1 MAWVL
6 YSATMLY
13 AAFWFCIDPWAVDL
27 LWYLRHLSRLSAWRE
42 PGFLRGTMHWNV
54 YGSRLA
60 KLAALLSLH
69 LTALVWVWMTTIWP
83 VAAIVSF
90 VSLGAAAA
98 LPWLHER
105 TAPLRIGS
113 ERKHFRAVLEAARS
127 LPKLQMLTL
136 EIEGR
141 EFAYQHDDDAPETFK
156 LHQADDSN
164 DHGQLG
170 PIGFFLPH
178 NRIAMMINGEE
189 GFVELL
195 EPGERPSSFE
205 FRLFDVVHR
214 YKLRWSVEYEP
225 GLFYSSYAWPLD
237 DLAG

>member
-6 YSATMLY
+6 YVATLLYSAY
-13 AAFWFCIDPWAVDL
+13 WFCIDPWAVEL
-27 LWYLRHLSRLSAWRE
+27 LWFVRQLSRLSAWLE
-42 PGFLRGTMHWNV
+42 PGYLRGTMRWNA

-69 LTALVWVWMTTIWP
+69 LAALVWLWMTAIWP
-83 VAAIVSF
+83 IAAIASV

-113 ERKHFRAVLEAARS
+113 ERKHFRAVLEAART

-136 EIEGR
+136 EIDGR
-141 EFAYQHDDDAPETFK
+141 AFDYRNDDEAPETFK
-156 LHQADDSN
+156 LQRADDSH
-164 DHGQLG
+164 DHGTPG
-170 PIGFFLPH
+170 SIGFFLPH

-205 FRLFDVVHR
+205 FRLFDVVR
-214 YKLRWSVEYEP
+214 NYKLRWSVEYES

-237 DLAG
+237 DL